1 MGDRDDKIIKNMEK
15 NKDMEN
21 TTYELIKNRL
31 IGQGE
36 ELKKRIDS
44 LNRAKNE
51 VFGSIETKLLASERI
66 ITDHNCIP
74 SDMAPIDDLFIFG
87 YNVNIGSNPRL
98 SLVMCF
104 QFTGLRIMVF

>member
-1 MGDRDDKIIKNMEK
+1 MGDRDDKIIKIWK

-36 ELKKRIDS
+36 ELKKRIKVS
-44 LNRAKNE
+44 IGPKN
-51 VFGSIETKLLASERI
+51 KLLALLRQSQLARI

-74 SDMAPIDDLFIFG
+74 SDMASIDDLFIFD
-87 YNVNIGSNPRL
+87 I
-98 SLVMCF
+98 
-104 QFTGLRIMVF
+104 T